1 MGEPAVV
8 NYRKIN
14 QNVTISDIDREV
26 LNYWHDHKIQEKVIN
41 RGGEKKFTF
50 LEGPPTANGRPHIG
64 HAMTRTF
71 KDVNLRYMGM
81 TGHQIQRRTGGW
93 DCHGLPVELEAEK
106 HFGFK
111 TKSEI
116 EAFGIDKFNSY
127 CRESVFRYIDEWK
140 QVDDIIGFSVNHD
153 DDYVTL
159 RNDYMESEWH
169 VLKMLYEEGLLYKD
183 YTIVPYCPRCET
195 SLSSHELAQGYKDIK
210 DPSVYVKFREAGKE
224 NYYFLAWTTTPWTLP
239 SNEFLVVNP
248 EIEYSLVEYE
258 NSYYYLASSRAGE
271 LIKNGR
277 VVGKFTG
284 KDLAGKRYEQLMP
297 FLKAPEGTLRIVTGD
312 FVSTEEGTGIVHAA
326 PAFGADDFLIGKRE
340 NVEILNPV
348 DKNGIFTDRSL
359 PWHGKFVRDAND
371 DIIKYLK
378 TNGMLFKSE
387 KYLHSYP
394 FCYRCDTPL
403 LYYPLDAWF
412 IKVSSIRDK
421 LLMNNEKITWKPEYL
436 KYGRFGNF
444 LIEAKDWNL
453 SRDRFWGTPLPVWRC
468 NNNHVKFIG
477 SRDELRKMGA
487 EVPEDLHRP
496 FIDNVT
502 FKCPECGEDM
512 KREPYVIDTWFDSG
526 SATYAAMHY
535 PFENKFDPENDLP
548 VSFITEAIDQTR
560 GWFYTLHVISSL
572 IFSKNAYESVLS
584 ISFILDAEGRK
595 MSKSKGNSVYAL
607 DFLRDV
613 PPDSLRLFFLF
624 GAPWKSKN
632 LDRKVIDD
640 LSRKILST
648 ILNTY
653 AFFSYNAN
661 IDNFEFRGI
670 EGIDNI
676 MDRWMISRLNSYVM
690 EMKKAFENLDL
701 QDTVKLTLDFVDELS
716 NFYLRLSRRR
726 FWEENNDEAK
736 MKAYSTLYYTLLNL
750 SRSISPIV
758 PFFSDYIYM
767 SLNGPKESVHLDDY
781 PVPDQSRIDIELQD
795 KMKAAYTLIE
805 VIRRVRQENSI
816 KGRQPVSEIKVSGVT
831 MDNDIISIIS
841 GEINAKKLSFINAG
855 QRPLK
860 HKVSLIFS
868 KAAPVFRSRIND
880 VKNAVE
886 NSDPEYI
893 YTQLEEKGTVHI
905 NGFDLTR
912 DMIDITVIPDPSYGY
927 GKDESSGIEVFI
939 NKNIDRNELL
949 EGMAREIV
957 RRIQVMRKDS
967 NLEYTDKIVTFI
979 NDPGSFSDAINAYSD
994 YIKNETLSERIEF
1007 SKDGEY
1013 REWDIDGEK
1022 IGIRIEKI

>member
-8 NYRKIN
+8 KYRKIN
-14 QNVTISDIDREV
+14 QNSTISDIDREV
-26 LNYWHDHKIQEKVIN
+26 LDYWHDHKIQEKVIK

-71 KDVNLRYMGM
+71 KDVNLRYMAM
-81 TGHQIQRRTGGW
+81 TGHQIHRRTGGW

-116 EAFGIDKFNSY
+116 DAFGIDKFNSY

-159 RNDYMESEWH
+159 RNDYMESEWN
-169 VLKMLYEEGLLYKD
+169 VLKKLYEDGLLYKD
-183 YTIVPYCPRCET
+183 HTIVPYCPRCET

-210 DPSVYVKFREAGKE
+210 DPSVYVKFREAGKA

-258 NSYYYLASSRAGE
+258 NSCYYLASSRVGE

-277 VVGKFTG
+277 VVGKFMG
-284 KDLAGKRYEQLMP
+284 SDLAGKRYEQLIP
-297 FLKAPEGTLRIVTGD
+297 FLKAPEGTLRVVIGD

-326 PAFGADDFLIGKRE
+326 PAFGADDFIIGKRE
-340 NVEILNPV
+340 KVEILNPV
-348 DKNGIFTDRSL
+348 DKNGIYADISL
-359 PWHGKFVRDAND
+359 PWHGKFVRDANE

-378 TNGMLFKSE
+378 TNGLLFKSE

-412 IKVSSIRDK
+412 IKDD
-421 LLMNNEKITWKPEYL
+421 L
-436 KYGRFGNF
+436 K
-444 LIEAKDWNL
+444 
-453 SRDRFWGTPLPVWRC
+453 
-468 NNNHVKFIG
+468 
-477 SRDELRKMGA
+477 KMGT

-502 FKCPECGEDM
+502 FTCPECGEEM
-512 KREPYVIDTWFDSG
+512 RREPYVIDTWFDSG

-535 PFENKFDPENDLP
+535 PFEKKFDPGRDLP

-595 MSKSKGNSVYAL
+595 MSKSKGNSVFAL
-607 DFLRDV
+607 DFLREV

-670 EGIDNI
+670 DGIDNI

-690 EMKKAFENLDL
+690 EMKKAFEDLDL

-736 MKAYSTLYYTLLNL
+736 LKAYSTLYYTLLNL
-750 SRSISPIV
+750 SRSLSPIA

-767 SLNGPKESVHLDDY
+767 SLGGPKESVHLDDY
-781 PVPDQSRIDIELQD
+781 PVPDQSRIDGELQD

-805 VIRRVRQENSI
+805 IVRRVRQENSI

-831 MDNDIISIIS
+831 MDNDIINIIS
-841 GEINAKKLSFINAG
+841 GEINAKKLSFIDAG

-860 HKVSLIFS
+860 HRVSLIFS
-868 KAAPVFRSRIND
+868 TAAPVFRNRIND

-893 YTQLEEKGTVHI
+893 YKQLEEKGSVHI
-905 NGFDLTR
+905 SEFDLAK
-912 DMIDITVIPDPSYGY
+912 DMLDIAVVPDPGYGY

-979 NDPGSFSDAINAYSD
+979 NDPGNFSDAINAYSD
-994 YIKNETLSERIEF
+994 YIRNETLSEKIEF
-1007 SKDGEY
+1007 SKDREY